1 MSIIPFYGAQDR
13 AMFAIERAAMDRPGR
28 VIEHLDSAMPAGCL
42 LDIGAGDGFTA
53 DRLTR
58 SDRMIFGLEPAAEM
72 MNRDR
77 NLIYMRGSA
86 EALPFPDNV
95 FDGAYATWAYFFPR
109 FFDIS
114 QGLAEMRRVVRPGG
128 PMLIVDNLGG
138 DEFSRWLG
146 QAPGV
151 DRRFWE
157 DAGFHLAEIDTV
169 FEFSHKAD
177 AETLMSFFAGRTL
190 TAVPKVI
197 EYRVAVMSSIA

>member
-1 MSIIPFYGAQDR
+1 
-13 AMFAIERAAMDRPGR
+13 MFAIERAAMDRPGR

-77 NLIYMRGSA
+77 NLIYTRGSA

-109 FFDIS
+109 FLDIS
-114 QGLAEMRRVVRPGG
+114 CGLAEMSRVVRPGG
-128 PMLIVDNLGG
+128 PLVIVDNYGG
-138 DEFSRWLG
+138 DAFSEWLG
-146 QAPGV
+146 HTWTV
-151 DRRFWE
+151 DHLYWE
-157 DAGFHLAEIDTV
+157 ATGFQVAEIETI
-169 FEFSHKAD
+169 FEFAD
-177 AETLMSFFAGRTL
+177 ETQAGQLMSLYAGRTL
-190 TAVPKVI
+190 ISVPRTI
-197 EYRVAVMSSIA
+197 EYQVAVMSSIA